1 MCLKRW
7 LKSGVIAG
15 RLLAA
20 GCTWRVR
27 ESNILFP
34 RASAGA
40 DVAALQNAFPAYAVE
55 EFHLQVA
62 EARLYGVR
70 LVRPDATATVLYFGG
85 NGYRIARD
93 AQITLGAYVSLPVN
107 LVLVDHR
114 GYGSSDGVPSM
125 DRLMADAVQVYD
137 QVTADAALSA
147 LPVVVHGHSL
157 GSFMA
162 GQVASERRLAGL
174 VLESTVTTTEDWARF
189 LRSRQAWWAKALVWR
204 VLPERS
210 LAGRGNLA
218 VVPALDEPVL
228 FAVGAADTVTAP
240 AFSRRLFDLCPLPAS
255 KKTLLEV
262 AGASHQSVTQ
272 TPEFREAMLR
282 FVDSLGEPQTLSP

>member
-1 MCLKRW
+1 MWLKAG
-7 LKSGVIAG
+7 LKSGVIAAL
-15 RLLAA
+15 LLAT

-40 DVAALQNAFPAYAVE
+40 DVAALQSAFPAYAVE
-55 EFHLQVA
+55 EFHLQVP
-62 EARLYGVR
+62 EARLYGVT
-70 LVRPDATATVLYFGG
+70 LSRPDARATVLYFGG
-85 NGYRIARD
+85 NGYHIAKD
-93 AQITLGAYVSLPVN
+93 AKITLRAYAPLPVN

-114 GYGSSDGVPSM
+114 GYGGSDGMPSM
-125 DRLMADAVQVYD
+125 DRLMADAVRVYD
-137 QVTADAALSA
+137 QVTADTALSA

-162 GQVASERRLAGL
+162 GQVASERALAGL

-189 LRSRQAWWAKALVWR
+189 LRSQQAWWAKALVWR

-218 VVPALDEPVL
+218 VMPTLDEPVL

-240 AFSRRLFDLCPLPAS
+240 EFSRRLFDLCPLPAS

-262 AGASHQSVTQ
+262 AGASHQTVTQ
-272 TPEFREAMLR
+272 TLEFREAMLR
-282 FVDSLGEPQTLSP
+282 FVDSLGEPQVLSP

>member
-1 MCLKRW
+1 MCLKVW
-7 LKSGVIAG
+7 LKSVVIAAS
-15 RLLAA
+15 LFAA

-40 DVAALQNAFPAYAVE
+40 DIAALQRAFPSYVPE
-55 EFHLQVA
+55 EFHQQVP

-70 LVRPDATATVLYFGG
+70 LLRPDARVTVLYFGG
-85 NGYRIARD
+85 NGYRIAKD
-93 AQITLGAYVSLPVN
+93 AESTLRAYSSLPVN

-114 GYGSSDGVPSM
+114 GYGGSSGVPSM
-125 DRLMADAVQVYD
+125 DRLLADAVRVYD
-137 QVTADAALSA
+137 QVAAEAMLSA

-162 GQVASERRLAGL
+162 GQVASERTLAGL
-174 VLESTVTTTEDWARF
+174 VLESTVTTTEDWTRF

-204 VLPERS
+204 VVPEDS

-228 FAVGAADTVTAP
+228 FAVGAADAVTAP

-255 KKTLLEV
+255 QKTLLEV
-262 AGASHQSVTQ
+262 AGATHQSVIQ
-272 TPEFREAMLR
+272 TPEFHEAMLR
-282 FVDSLGEPQTLSP
+282 FVDSLGEPQPLSP